1 MKQSRTTALLCAAL
15 LTAAC
20 AVPAMPAPSAFAE
33 ELTAGGFRYEEND
46 GSVCVTGLTCE
57 RDEAP
62 ASLTIPKTIEGKPV
76 TEIGY
81 GAFRGYSIR
90 EILLHDGI
98 TKIGMSAFSSSAIG
112 EIRIPDSV
120 TSLGL
125 SALSGCKNLKSVVL
139 PKNLE
144 YVPRGLCSGCA
155 SLEQITL
162 PENVQEISPN
172 AFNACTA
179 LKSFQIP
186 ESVVTIGYEAFADC
200 SALSSIKIPDT
211 VKAIGNNAFA
221 GTPWIEA
228 KRKISPFVCSDS
240 GKVLLDG
247 KACTGDI
254 VIPDTVERINEEAF
268 SKNND
273 LTGVTIPESV
283 TEFGAAV
290 FAECDALKHVE
301 LPANLKRVP
310 ETMFAF
316 SEGLEQIKLPDSV
329 QEIGMG
335 VFLECTALKS
345 VELPDGLKTIGEGAF
360 LSCEKLEQISFPAS
374 VETCGAQ
381 IMGGTPWLA
390 EQREQ
395 DPFVR
400 VNGNLIDAEG
410 LSGSICIPADVHT
423 VCSAAFMDCPDLTD
437 ITVPAT
443 VKVLGAGAFYNCDDL
458 KTLAVLNPE
467 CEIKE
472 PETSTEQMYEVT
484 ITPQKY
490 SGVLYGDPDSTAQ
503 KYAEAHTLQ
512 FDALTKGDL
521 DGDHV
526 VNVVDAQSALR
537 EYTELFAGN
546 PASLTPART
555 HAADVD
561 RNGSLTVED
570 AQLILKY
577 YTNNAV
583 AGKAVT
589 WEMLLNGE
597 V

>member
-1 MKQSRTTALLCAAL
+1 MGVFIMKQFRTTALLCAAL

-33 ELTAGGFRYEEND
+33 ELTAGGFRYEETD
-46 GSVCVTGLTCE
+46 GSVRVTGLTCE

-98 TKIGMSAFSSSAIG
+98 TKIGMSAFSSSAIE

-120 TSLGL
+120 TSLGFN
-125 SALSGCKNLKSVVL
+125 ALSNCKKLKSVVL

-144 YVPRGLCSGCA
+144 YVPRGLCSGCE

-211 VKAIGNNAFA
+211 AKAIGNNAFA

-290 FAECDALKHVE
+290 FAECDALKHVV
-301 LPANLKRVP
+301 L
-310 ETMFAF
+310 
-316 SEGLEQIKLPDSV
+316 LPDIRQILAA
-329 QEIGMG
+329 QERLQRSLG
-335 VFLECTALKS
+335 VS
-345 VELPDGLKTIGEGAF
+345 VEILVGIAQQRAAAPLLHRQFSGLLHK
-360 LSCEKLEQISFPAS
+360 
-374 VETCGAQ
+374 
-381 IMGGTPWLA
+381 
-390 EQREQ
+390 
-395 DPFVR
+395 
-400 VNGNLIDAEG
+400 
-410 LSGSICIPADVHT
+410 
-423 VCSAAFMDCPDLTD
+423 
-437 ITVPAT
+437 TVPLFRAHR
-443 VKVLGAGAFYNCDDL
+443 LPGRA
-458 KTLAVLNPE
+458 AVGGGG
-467 CEIKE
+467 I
-472 PETSTEQMYEVT
+472 VAA
-484 ITPQKY
+484 
-490 SGVLYGDPDSTAQ
+490 SG
-503 KYAEAHTLQ
+503 
-512 FDALTKGDL
+512 
-521 DGDHV
+521 
-526 VNVVDAQSALR
+526 
-537 EYTELFAGN
+537 
-546 PASLTPART
+546 
-555 HAADVD
+555 
-561 RNGSLTVED
+561 
-570 AQLILKY
+570 
-577 YTNNAV
+577 
-583 AGKAVT
+583 AGKAARGQLHPAAGT
-589 WEMLLNGE
+589 DHK
-597 V
+597 